1 MDERADDFRAPLPID
16 SDAADAGSALPAKA
30 EPHAPRPAY
39 LHPGCL
45 ALVLIGGALGTA
57 LRETVALVVQPI
69 GSFPLAIFGINIV
82 GAFVLGVVLAAL
94 ALRGPDEGL
103 RRHLRLF
110 VGTGVLGG
118 FTTYSA
124 LSADSASLLSQGGLG
139 VALVYG
145 LATVVVGGLAS
156 WGGILLGSV
165 LGRAPDARRGESSR

>member
-1 MDERADDFRAPLPID
+1 MDERADDSHAPLPID
-16 SDAADAGSALPAKA
+16 SDAADAGSGLPAKA
-30 EPHAPRPAY
+30 EPRAPRPAY
-39 LHPGCL
+39 LHPGYL
-45 ALVLIGGALGTA
+45 ALVLVGGALGTA
-57 LRETVALVVQPI
+57 LRETIALVVQPI
-69 GSFPLAIFGINIV
+69 GSFPVAIFGINIV

-110 VGTGVLGG
+110 LGTGVLGG

-139 VALVYG
+139 VALIYG

-165 LGRAPDARRGESSR
+165 LGRDLHPQREGSTR